1 MRSLFLG
8 LSLILLATACTSGAR
23 NQPFTNIYPGNLSEI
38 LDKPDL
44 VIIDVR
50 TPSEWKGGTVD
61 VALLLNLHDRDF
73 PDHIRQLSRDNPYL
87 IYCNTGNRSQ
97 VVSRFMVR
105 EGFTRVFNYA
115 GTHQQIRGEH
125 HRLTR

>member
-1 MRSLFLG
+1 MSRLFIITFLFFLG
-8 LSLILLATACTSGAR
+8 ACTSGAQ
-23 NQPFTNIYPGNLSEI
+23 NQPFTNIYPGNLSDI
-38 LDKPDL
+38 LDDPDL

-50 TPSEWKGGTVD
+50 TPPEWRGGVVD
-61 VALLLNLHDRDF
+61 VALLLDLQDRNF
-73 PDHIRQLSRDNPYL
+73 PDQIRELDREKTYL

-105 EGFTRVFNYA
+105 EGFSRVYNYA